1 MESRLASVTD
11 DTLLFSS
18 GDLTGALEAKQREA
32 RQAIVG
38 WDPDQLLATAEAD
51 IAEYLMSKYSVQC
64 PVLRRDRIE
73 QLPVSEEV
81 QSARGVFTGSAYQ
94 QRMTKIVIAV
104 PFDGEEDVFKCS
116 ASTRTFNP
124 PRGQVRPGELCLTW
138 IGGQTSN
145 REPAAVRQHFD
156 NELDKIEQ
164 FLGWARGDID
174 RHNAT
179 LSTLVSSSIAQRKAQ
194 LLADRQLEAGLGF
207 AVRQRPDASLFAVP
221 VSRRKLDISRRPAA
235 SGHYQPEPVLPQVQ
249 YEQALAVLRNAR
261 NALERSPSITARMG
275 EETIRDLLL
284 LFLNAQFEGAA
295 AGEVFNASG
304 KSDILIRAGD
314 RNVFIAECKIWRGP
328 KTIQEALTQLL
339 TYLTW
344 RDTKAALLVFIRSG
358 QPTEIIKKALKE
370 IEQHPNYKRTL
381 GDSEDGERYDYV
393 LHANGDPNQEIRL
406 AFTPFA
412 LLDTGD
418 RR

>member
-1 MESRLASVTD
+1 VTD
-11 DTLLFSS
+11 DPFLFNS
-18 GDLTGALEAKQREA
+18 GDLTTTLQGRQHQA
-32 RQAIVG
+32 RKAITD

-51 IAEYLMSKYSVQC
+51 IAEYLVSKYSVEC
-64 PVLRRDRIE
+64 PVLHRDRIE

-81 QSARGVFTGSAYQ
+81 RPARGMFTAEPYP

-104 PFDGEEDVFKCS
+104 PFDGEEDVFNLA
-116 ASTRTFNP
+116 ASTRTYNP
-124 PRGQVRPGELCLTW
+124 PRGQVRPGELRLTW
-138 IGGQTSN
+138 LGAQGSS
-145 REPAAVRQHFD
+145 REPGAVRQHFD

-174 RHNAT
+174 RHNA
-179 LSTLVSSSIAQRKAQ
+179 SVQALVSSSVPQRKAA
-194 LLADRQLEAGLGF
+194 LLADRQLEASLGF
-207 AVRQRPDASLFAVP
+207 AVRKRPDAQAFAVP
-221 VSRRKLDISRRPAA
+221 VTRRKLDISRPAA
-235 SGHYQPEPVLPQVQ
+235 VAGPFQPEPVLPQAQ

-304 KSDILIRAGD
+304 KTDILIRAED
-314 RNVFIAECKIWRGP
+314 RNVFVAECKIWRGP

-344 RDTKAALLVFIRSG
+344 RDTKAALLVFIRNG
-358 QPTEIIKKALKE
+358 QPTEIIKKAVKE
-370 IEQHPNYKRTL
+370 VEQHPNYKRTL
-381 GDSEDGERYDYV
+381 GTSEDGERYDYV
-393 LHANGDPNQEIRL
+393 LHATGDPNQEIQL
-406 AFTPFA
+406 AFMPFA
-412 LLDTGD
+412 LLDTGNQK
-418 RR
+418 

>member
-1 MESRLASVTD
+1 MTD
-11 DTLLFSS
+11 DTFLFRS
-18 GDLTGALEAKQREA
+18 GDLASALEAKQREA
-32 RQAIVG
+32 LQAIAS
-38 WDPDQLLATAEAD
+38 WDPDQLLAAAEAD
-51 IAEYLMSKYSVQC
+51 IAGYLMGKYSVQC
-64 PVLRRDRIE
+64 PVLHRDRIE

-81 QSARGVFTGSAYQ
+81 RPARGMFTGGTYQ
-94 QRMTKIVIAV
+94 QRMTKIVITV
-104 PFDGEEDVFKCS
+104 PFDGEEDVFKAS
-116 ASTRTFNP
+116 ASTATSNP
-124 PRGQVRPGELCLTW
+124 PRGQVRQGELRLTW
-138 IGGQTSN
+138 LGDQNSG

-156 NELDKIEQ
+156 SELDKIEQ

-174 RHNAT
+174 RQNAS
-179 LSTLVSSSIAQRKAQ
+179 LSALVSSSIAQRKVR
-194 LLADRQLEAGLGF
+194 LLADRQLEAGIGF

-221 VSRRKLDISRRPAA
+221 VTRRKLDIARPLAA
-235 SGHYQPEPVLPQVQ
+235 SGRFQPEPVLPEKQ

-295 AGEVFNASG
+295 AGEVFNAAG
-304 KSDILIRAGD
+304 KTDILIRAGD

-328 KTIQEALTQLL
+328 KIIQDALTQLL

-344 RDTKAALLVFIRSG
+344 RDTKAALLVFIRDG
-358 QPTEIIKKALKE
+358 QPTEIIKKAVRE
-370 IEQHPNYKRTL
+370 IERHPNYKRTL
-381 GDSEDGERYDYV
+381 GTSQDGERYDYV

-406 AFTPFA
+406 AFMPFA

-418 RR
+418 PR